1 MEIKPED
8 IVRKL
13 QKDAVDLKQALERTI
28 PIKIGATAVEH
39 FKENFQ
45 QEGFVNNGLKKW
57 QKRKHEKTTD
67 REVLTVSSDLGSSI
81 DYRTE
86 NGKVIVE
93 SDLPYA
99 EVHNEGLRSGRGKG
113 FTMPKRQFI
122 GESKELTEKIE
133 NVIKQELDKIL
144 KP

>member
-13 QKDAVDLKQALERTI
+13 QKDAADLKQALERTI